1 MLIRTGQAR
10 QCSTCKHHHHPQWL
24 AATQVYFF
32 VHTKYR
38 FGLAVGQLHMTIAL
52 TPRPRVTEQ
61 ARSGVSPVTVTGKIQ
76 SVAKVAIEVSIHL
89 EGAQHTVHVSLAKVG
104 HMTKSR
110 RTRVCVPLCLTQ
122 RVKVDMSVNS
132 NIVNHRNT
140 TKARLLS
147 E

>member
-1 MLIRTGQAR
+1 MGLTNIFGSFSNTVLIRTGQAR

-61 ARSGVSPVTVTGKIQ
+61 ARSGASPVTVTGKIQ

-104 HMTKSR
+104 HMAKSR
-110 RTRVCVPLCLTQ
+110 RTRVCP
-122 RVKVDMSVNS
+122 SVS
-132 NIVNHRNT
+132 HPE
-140 TKARLLS
+140 S
-147 E
+147 ESGHVSEQ